1 MVDFMKSDEQKAADA
16 KAAQAANAKAMASPP
31 GVDQRHAARL
41 EARAKVRKERRE
53 ATEKSHEAAA
63 EAHKQAWLNSARYG
77 AAEEEVREEAMDEAR
92 VRIAAA
98 KVDSKTEAEM
108 MLKAKGEIEA
118 AIAENRKHGYWPRTK
133 AEIAYNAHHG
143 LDRDGKPLTDEQK
156 AELAGE
162 PLPVYV
168 APIQDIAPPQ
178 PQPLAPVPPAPTEPQ
193 VPAFTR

>member
-1 MVDFMKSDEQKAADA
+1 MVDSIKSDGQRAADA
-16 KAAQAANAKAMASPP
+16 NAAQ
-31 GVDQRHAARL
+31 VDQRHTARL
-41 EARAKVRKERRE
+41 EARAKARKERRE
-53 ATEKSHEAAA
+53 ALAKDHEATA
-63 EAHKQAWLNSARYG
+63 EAHKQAWLQSARYG
-77 AAEEEVREEAMDEAR
+77 AAEEEVREEALDEAR
-92 VRIAAA
+92 ARIAAA

-118 AIAENRKHGYWPRTK
+118 TIAENRKHGYWPRTK